1 MRYQIP
7 KPISAGIMLS
17 YKCSAECKHCLY
29 ACSPKWSGDWMK
41 EKDLY
46 RLLYNLS
53 PKVEASMFG
62 SSHIG
67 VNSGIHFSG
76 GEPFLNFELLTEG
89 IRMAKELD
97 IPSIFVETNSVWAT
111 NEDVTREKLN
121 TLKNQG
127 MNGILVSVNPFFVE
141 HVPFDRVKRAA
152 KISYEIFGS
161 NTIIYQPEF
170 FYEFNEMGLS
180 GTLPFDA
187 YIAGK
192 SKVELTQKV
201 EFFIGGRAPYK
212 LESYGLFPHFPAN
225 LIMNIPC
232 NTSLIRSWHNHFDN
246 YGNFQPGFCGGISL
260 GNWNELNQLVEE
272 GVELDDKPILK
283 YLIEDDFRNL
293 LEYAKNKGYS
303 ERKNGYL
310 SKCHLCTD
318 IRKFL
323 AKQKNY
329 KELQPRAFYAFLE
342 E

>member
-29 ACSPKWSGDWMK
+29 ACSPKWNGDWMK

-46 RLLYNLS
+46 QLLYNLS
-53 PKVEASMFG
+53 PWVEPSMFG

-76 GEPFLNFELLTEG
+76 GEPFLNFGLLAEG
-89 IRMAKELD
+89 VRMAKELD
-97 IPSIFVETNSVWAT
+97 IPSVFVETNSVWAT

-121 TLKNQG
+121 ILKNQG
-127 MNGILVSVNPFFVE
+127 MDGILISVNPFFIE
-141 HVPFDRVKRAA
+141 HVPFERVKRAA
-152 KISYEIFGS
+152 KISYEIFSS
-161 NTIIYQPEF
+161 NAIIYQPEF

-180 GTLPFDA
+180 STLPFDE
-187 YIAGK
+187 YITHK
-192 SKVELTQKV
+192 SKVALTQKV
-201 EFFIGGRAPYK
+201 EFFISGRAPYK
-212 LESYGLFPHFPAN
+212 MEPYGLFPHFPAN
-225 LIMNIPC
+225 LVMDIPC

-260 GNWNELNQLVEE
+260 GNWNELHELIEE
-272 GVELDDKPILK
+272 GVEMEDKPILK
-283 YLIEDDFRNL
+283 SLIEDDFKNL
-293 LEYAKNKGYS
+293 LEYAKNKGYR

-323 AKQKNY
+323 ANQENY
-329 KELQPRAFYAFLE
+329 IELQPKAFYSFLE